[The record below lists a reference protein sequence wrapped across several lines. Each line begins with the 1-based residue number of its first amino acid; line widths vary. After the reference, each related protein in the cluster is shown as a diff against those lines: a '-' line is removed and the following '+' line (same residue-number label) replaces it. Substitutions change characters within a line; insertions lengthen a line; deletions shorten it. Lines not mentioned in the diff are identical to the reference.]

1 MKYQEKIYQ
10 EKQNKK
16 TCTLS
21 GMSLLQMDRPLHGF
35 MLGDSQHVCGRKKQQ
50 KKHNSSTNALC
61 MTPSRSLS
69 TNTSPFENTK
79 WANEM
84 TAGKKKRKKCHKR
97 GYVHVWARK
106 KSFLHLILDQNYRNA
121 EPLHRWHHIS
131 SPWFFLNRPVS
142 MESRGELVSK
152 EDLICRWGCFPLC
165 C

>member
-1 MKYQEKIYQ
+1 MCYVSSFFNPPNGLCNLYPGKFITRNIKKKYIK
-10 EKQNKK
+10 KKK

-84 TAGKKKRKKCHKR
+84 TAGKRKRKKCHKR

-131 SPWFFLNRPVS
+131 SPWFF
-142 MESRGELVSK
+142 
-152 EDLICRWGCFPLC
+152 F
-165 C
+165 